1 MPTADEIQAA
11 LLASWRLMQGRADAA
26 GELDLSADGFW
37 DSFFAFVIAVPALFA
52 MWTGEAIDIAPG
64 VAAFGDR
71 LGIVAR
77 LALIEAAA
85 WVLPILAVAYVLA
98 QIGRRDRV
106 VAFVI
111 ANNWGTALLI
121 WVALPVIL
129 LHSFAPSL
137 ADVALLLLLILFVAS
152 LVLFWRLNNAV
163 LGMGYAVAT
172 ASVAAMVVLGL
183 SVDYVLRLL
192 LAVPVTAA

>member
-11 LLASWRLMQGRADAA
+11 LLASWRLMQGRPEALQ
-26 GELDLSADGFW
+26 ELDLSADGFW
-37 DSFFAFVIAVPALFA
+37 NSFFAMVVAFPALFA

-64 VAAFGDR
+64 AAAFGAR

-77 LALIEAAA
+77 LALVEAAV
-85 WVLPILAVAYVLA
+85 WIVPILAVAYCLVWM
-98 QIGRRDRV
+98 GRRDRV

-137 ADVALLLLLILFVAS
+137 ADVALLLLLILFLAS

-163 LGMGYAVAT
+163 LKMGYATAT
-172 ASVAAMVVLGL
+172 AALASMVILGL
-183 SVDYVLRLL
+183 LLDYTLRIVL
-192 LAVPVTAA
+192 AIPQVTA